1 MAKENEF
8 NETLQKSVEESVLRD
23 NEIQKLESELKE
35 LEGLAIK
42 TPEQAKREK
51 EIKEVLAKLTGEN
64 KKEEKGKQQE
74 EQKSEQPEKFNIKTA
89 NYDQLLA
96 RREERKLALEE
107 ALASPVKDPK
117 KIEELQNELNELE
130 KAIIALEGIEITE
143 ESKEKEDEKTEQQEK
158 AEIEEQQK
166 DEQDLSEKEK
176 QEKEAKEAELK
187 QAYYDAMVKFYAIRE
202 ANLNLFKKRKRNV
215 KTSLKKQC

>member
-8 NETLQKSVEESVLRD
+8 NEILQKSVEESVLRD
-23 NEIQKLESELKE
+23 NEVQKLESELKE

-42 TPEQAKREK
+42 TPEQVKREK
-51 EIKEVLAKLTGEN
+51 TIREKLAELSKGSETKEKDEAE
-64 KKEEKGKQQE
+64 E
-74 EQKSEQPEKFNIKTA
+74 EQKVVEQPEKFNIKTA

-96 RREERKLALEE
+96 RREEVKLALEE

-117 KIEELQNELNELE
+117 KIEQLENELKELE
-130 KAIIALEGIEITE
+130 KAIIALEGSELTE

-176 QEKEAKEAELK
+176 H
-187 QAYYDAMVKFYAIRE
+187 R
-202 ANLNLFKKRKRNV
+202 
-215 KTSLKKQC
+215 